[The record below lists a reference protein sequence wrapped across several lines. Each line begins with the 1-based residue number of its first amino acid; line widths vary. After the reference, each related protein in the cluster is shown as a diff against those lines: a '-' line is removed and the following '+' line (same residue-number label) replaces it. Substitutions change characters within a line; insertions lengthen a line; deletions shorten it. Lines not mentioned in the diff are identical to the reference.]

1 MSAFSVSEPFPTFHD
16 RDGQPLDGGFL
27 YFGTAGLPAGANQ
40 VPVYVDAALTIP
52 AAQPVRTL
60 NGFPQYQGAA
70 CRLYVNAD
78 DFSVA
83 VHQSDNTLVFSSLNA
98 TVRIPLASTTGSIS
112 ADRVEY
118 TEGSAGSIART
129 LTGKLQESVSVFD
142 FMTPA
147 QIADVQAGT
156 LLYDVDFAIYNAL
169 AASDDVF
176 FPEGAYR
183 VTNDGTAT
191 SGAIQIANGTAGKT
205 LRGAGRGNT
214 VIHNYGAGPCI
225 TSVGNPIIANVSV
238 HISDMT
244 IQGQAG
250 TGQGIFCDYT
260 SQSAFE
266 RLEFL
271 QCSDGIKIQR
281 GAHNVL
287 TDIWSRSNT
296 FDGALIGQEA
306 YFTTITG
313 GTFEANGRHGLSVT
327 ADGAAPAQAPND
339 VTITGASFRSNVQHN
354 VNVADGANTVR
365 LFGCVL
371 LTTPTDATARHF
383 SVDGGAGT
391 SNECLAY
398 GCTFVGQ
405 NSSSSVVGVYGNAC
419 EDLSLDGCT
428 IDCTGSDAYALTATA
443 VRTRIVNCSQ
453 IVGAKIDASN
463 ATTQLLPDG
472 GVYALRRS
480 SSYTGATAFDFASGY
495 GRFDTTLL
503 ADAFR
508 FYALP
513 LVTIFP
519 VIDNTSI
526 LRLESSRL
534 WVNSNTGNL
543 QISGS
548 DPINSGD
555 GLPIGPGVSS
565 HTFATLPASRPVGTM
580 ARCTDLSV
588 APAFGAVAAGGGVFA
603 GFVIWNGANWTVC
616 GV

>member
-70 CRLYVNAD
+70 CRLYVDAD
-78 DFSVA
+78 DFSVTVNDA
-83 VHQSDNTLVFSSLNA
+83 ENLLVFSSLNA
-98 TVRIPLASTTGSIS
+98 TVRIPLAATTGGLSS
-112 ADRVEY
+112 DRVEY
-118 TEGSAGSIART
+118 TEGGIGSTVRQ
-129 LTGKLQESVSVFD
+129 LTSKLQESVSVFD
-142 FMTPA
+142 FMTPSE
-147 QIADVQAGT
+147 IADVQAGT
-156 LLYDVDFAIYNAL
+156 LLIDVTSSIAAAL
-169 AASDDVF
+169 AAADEIF
-176 FPEGAYR
+176 FPEGAYY
-183 VTNDGTAT
+183 VTNDGTPT
-191 SGAIQIANGTAGKT
+191 SGSIQVLNGTAGKT
-205 LRGAGRGNT
+205 LYGAGRGNT
-214 VIHNYGAGPCI
+214 VIRNFGAGPCI
-225 TSVGNPIIANVSV
+225 TSVGNPIIANVSLC
-238 HISDMT
+238 IRDMT
-244 IQGQAG
+244 IQGQLG
-250 TGQGIFCDYT
+250 TTQGIFTDYT
-260 SQSAFE
+260 SQSVFE
-266 RLEFL
+266 RLELFD
-271 QCSDGIKIQR
+271 CGSDGIKIQR
-281 GAHNVL
+281 GAHNTLSDV
-287 TDIWSRSNT
+287 WSRSNT
-296 FDGALIGQEA
+296 FDGVLIGQEA

-313 GTFEANGRHGLSVT
+313 GTFEDNGRHGVHVA
-327 ADGAAPAQAPND
+327 ADGGIFPSG
-339 VTITGASFRSNVQHN
+339 VTVVGASCRSNVQHN
-354 VNVADGANTVR
+354 VSVTDGASNVR
-365 LFGCVL
+365 LFGCNL
-371 LTTPTDATARHF
+371 DCNPAAATTRHV
-383 SVDGGAGT
+383 SVDGGAATSAACAIYGT
-391 SNECLAY
+391 SFA
-398 GCTFVGQ
+398 GQ
-405 NSSSSVVGVYGNAC
+405 NNSVSIVGVYGNAC